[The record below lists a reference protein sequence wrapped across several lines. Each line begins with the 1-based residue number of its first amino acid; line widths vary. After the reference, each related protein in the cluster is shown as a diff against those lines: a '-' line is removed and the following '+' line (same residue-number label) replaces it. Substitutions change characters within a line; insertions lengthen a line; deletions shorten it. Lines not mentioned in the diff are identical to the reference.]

1 MKIFTILIIV
11 FNFKTLTGIIFRRI
25 LFKSDCKSGD
35 IMKKGKS
42 KGIIAIVVVFALLIG
57 TAAAIHFFNKFNN
70 ENNSETAPSVAE
82 TSAADSDNGSLNVLN
97 PEDIEWNGDKFKA
110 EGDEKL
116 FNILLIGQDRRPYEG
131 RQRSDAMILCSF
143 NSETNEL
150 TMISFLR
157 DLYVQIPGY
166 SDNRLNAAYV
176 YGGFPLITQT
186 LAENFGVT
194 VDGCLEVDFDSF
206 KKIIDI
212 LGGVDIELTAAE
224 AQIVG
229 GGAEEG
235 LCRLNGEQALIY
247 TRIRKIDSDFQRT
260 ERQRKLLSS
269 VFEKMK
275 DCSLPELMNLVN
287 ELLPLVTTDMTD
299 EDLLAFAASLAAS
312 LSELKIE
319 TYGVPSEGNYKNAK
333 INGMAVLVPDLYEI
347 KKLIFE
353 EYLPI

>member
-1 MKIFTILIIV
+1 
-11 FNFKTLTGIIFRRI
+11 
-25 LFKSDCKSGD
+25 
-35 IMKKGKS
+35 MKKNKN
-42 KGIIAIVVVFALLIG
+42 KAVIAAAVVFILLAV
-57 TAAAIHFFNKFNN
+57 TAVAAGIHFFNKSNN
-70 ENNSETAPSVAE
+70 KNISQTASSVTENY
-82 TSAADSDNGSLNVLN
+82 AADSTDGLSDIMT

-116 FNILLIGQDRRPYEG
+116 FNILLIGQDRRSDEG
-131 RQRSDAMILCSF
+131 RQRSDTMILCSF

-150 TMISFLR
+150 AMISFLR

-166 SDNRLNAAYV
+166 SENRLNAAYV

-186 LAENFGVT
+186 FADNFGVT
-194 VDGCLEVDFDSF
+194 IDGCLEVDFDSF
-206 KKIIDI
+206 EQIIDI
-212 LGGVDIELTAAE
+212 LGGVDIELTSAE

-229 GGAEEG
+229 GDTEEG
-235 LCRLNGEQALIY
+235 ICRLDGEQALTY
-247 TRIRKIDSDFQRT
+247 ARIRKIDSDFQRT

-275 DCSLPELMNLVN
+275 DCTLPELMNLFN
-287 ELLPLVTTDMTD
+287 ELLPLVTTDMAD
-299 EDLLAFAASLAAS
+299 EDMLMFAASLAAS
-312 LSELKIE
+312 LSDLKIE
-319 TYGVPSEGNYKNAK
+319 TYSVPSDGNYKNAT